1 MTGKRKYI
9 QNGQN
14 WVVLGQETNKNNFSM
29 FWYILLLFLINTGEY
44 LGYVESILW
53 YLYYFIWFVEKFQI
67 IILPYAFK
75 MRRDYLS
82 TSYLDQKYL
91 PSERSETREIWIDPS
106 NVCWDNLSLIL
117 MAYGDI
123 FLIPFTILQMK
134 SDQNVVN
141 SSILFIFP
149 CHSPW
154 QINQ

>member
-1 MTGKRKYI
+1 
-9 QNGQN
+9 
-14 WVVLGQETNKNNFSM
+14 
-29 FWYILLLFLINTGEY
+29 
-44 LGYVESILW
+44 
-53 YLYYFIWFVEKFQI
+53 
-67 IILPYAFK
+67 

-91 PSERSETREIWIDPS
+91 PSERSDTREIWIDPS

-141 SSILFIFP
+141 SSIPFICP
-149 CHSPW
+149 CRSSW

>member
-1 MTGKRKYI
+1 MVPVQEI
-9 QNGQN
+9 NIISHAFNSN
-14 WVVLGQETNKNNFSM
+14 WDT
-29 FWYILLLFLINTGEY
+29 
-44 LGYVESILW
+44 
-53 YLYYFIWFVEKFQI
+53 

-91 PSERSETREIWIDPS
+91 PSERSDTREIWIDPS

-134 SDQNVVN
+134 FDQNALN
-141 SSILFIFP
+141 SSTVHATHLDR
-149 CHSPW
+149 
-154 QINQ
+154 